1 MRNDKLR
8 SYGWVA
14 WTLVLLLVSVTTGY
28 AAEGEFQ
35 VVCPT
40 NPVVIGTSFIAEIRF
55 DAGTRVPAA
64 LGFNFNFPKAA
75 VAITAVEGGNTA
87 EFAAA
92 PQTDPSSFTSGST
105 LVTAVNSTSTTSPT
119 GTINIARIRLTTQGA
134 TPGSINLQAEPMV
147 ALDVGGQ
154 TYTTVLG
161 ACSMNLVAGPTPT
174 PTATPRPPVACVG
187 DCDAS
192 TDVTVDEL
200 LTGIA
205 IALGARPAGDCPPF
219 DEDGDG
225 QVIVTEIVTAVNAS
239 LMGCPAPPATATP
252 SATPTATASST
263 PIPNEAPQ
271 VLPANVYIGSPGA
284 EIRYPIKATDPD
296 GDALQFLA
304 DSLPEGASLDLA
316 TGIFSWIPTADQVG
330 PFYVPFRVV
339 DDAAA
344 PASAEGML
352 RLQIEP
358 LSPCTDV
365 SCNSATG
372 CTFTLKSLSENCCGG
387 EEPPRIPYVD
397 AGCPEGPVLF
407 AGRNTSGGIGRVAQC
422 SWLRVLNFA
431 QAGAAVRLNF
441 EARCLSPFT
450 GIRVRMRMQTKDRL
464 MIDDDIGLTFFEG
477 DNGYIERVT
486 VPFDVRGGGPF
497 FDLDFAEANMTVI
510 ATDGTGATV
519 RTDRRVR
526 LTFEPVPDLV
536 DPVAPAP

>member
-1 MRNDKLR
+1 M
-8 SYGWVA
+8 
-14 WTLVLLLVSVTTGY
+14 LLGSVSSGY
-28 AAEGEFQ
+28 AAVGEFQ

-40 NPVVIGTSFIAEIRF
+40 NPVVTGTSFDTEIRF

-64 LGFNFNFPKAA
+64 LGFNLEYPKAA
-75 VAITAVEGGNTA
+75 VAISSVEGGNTA

-92 PQTDPSSFTSGST
+92 PQTDAGSFTSGIT
-105 LVTAVNSTSTTSPT
+105 LVTAVNTASTTSPI
-119 GTINIARIRLTTQGA
+119 GTISIARVRLTTAGA
-134 TPGSINLQAEPMV
+134 SPGKINLQADPVV
-147 ALDVGGQ
+147 ALDVNGQ
-154 TYTTVLG
+154 TYTTVIG
-161 ACSMNLVAGPTPT
+161 ACSVDLIAGPTPT
-174 PTATPRPPVACVG
+174 PTATPRAAVVCVG

-192 TDVTVDEL
+192 TDVTVDEI

-205 IALGARPAGDCPPF
+205 IALGGRPAADCLPF

-239 LMGCPAPPATATP
+239 LVGCPAPPATATP
-252 SATPTATASST
+252 SVTPTATATAT
-263 PIPNEAPQ
+263 PVPNEAPQ
-271 VLPANVYIGSPGA
+271 VLRADVYVGSPGA
-284 EIRYPIKATDPD
+284 EIRYPIGATDPD
-296 GDALQFLA
+296 GDALQFLSE
-304 DSLPEGASLDLA
+304 SLPEGASLDSA
-316 TGIFSWIPTADQVG
+316 TGVFSWIPTPEQVG

-339 DDAAA
+339 DDAAV

-365 SCNSATG
+365 TCNPATG
-372 CTFTLKSLSENCCGG
+372 CTFTLKSLSENCCAGD
-387 EEPPRIPYVD
+387 EPPRIPYVD

-407 AGRNTSGGIGRVAQC
+407 AGRNTTGGIGRLAQC

-441 EARCLSPFT
+441 EARCLSQFT

-464 MIDDDIGLTFFEG
+464 MVDDDIGLTFFEG
-477 DNGYIERVT
+477 NNGYIERVT

-497 FDLDFAEANMTVI
+497 FDLDFAEANLTVI